1 MRGSNAIQKEFLKE
15 RIEIMERKLI
25 IAVVRPFLLD
35 KIVVALENIEKFPGI
50 TVSEAEGFGHRL
62 RNTLDDALNP
72 FHPKKQ
78 IEISAPVE
86 MVGEIIETIRKNAHT
101 GKKGDGRIWILPV
114 EETLVI

>member
-1 MRGSNAIQKEFLKE
+1 
-15 RIEIMERKLI
+15 MERKLI

-35 KIVVALENIEKFPGI
+35 KIVVALEDIEKFPGI
-50 TVSEAEGFGHRL
+50 TVTDAEGFGHRL

-86 MVGEIIETIRKNAHT
+86 MVAEIVEAIRRYAHT
-101 GKKGDGRIWILPV
+101 GKKGDGIIWVLPI
-114 EETLVI
+114 EQAIVI